1 MNFLK
6 RLVNNMVHNLVG
18 WRLKVFSFSGI
29 ELYLHSTFIW
39 FFGGLFA
46 LAHISLAA
54 ATGEP
59 FYAFIQTVVLFKVI
73 IVAYCSV
80 IPHEYGHALT
90 AQKRGFPVR
99 DITLLPIGGMASIGG
114 NWYEN
119 WRDEFWITV
128 NGPLVNVVFALL
140 AAPFAIYGNSLALT
154 ILEINTI
161 LLAFNLLPL
170 HPMDGGR
177 ILRSLLNGL
186 TGDTLKATIWTRR
199 VAIAGLF
206 ILFPILWIYVSP
218 FTAFIVLLVAGLM
231 GGVESKMVITEQ
243 TAKRSKSGGQL
254 ATHTTEWKELL
265 EADGKRL
272 WPEDTSKQE
281 RHVEQGERFMD
292 WMGRVYMILASRS
305 TGPAEVKAKAARI
318 MEFLKGIDENERL
331 AFNTLYMELGEEEDD
346 DGFKNF
352 LTERFLEKH
361 ELA

>member
-1 MNFLK
+1 MLGQ
-6 RLVNNMVHNLVG
+6 MAHNLAG

-39 FFGGLFA
+39 FFGFLFTITWA
-46 LAHISLAA
+46 GMTAA
-54 ATGEP
+54 MGNP
-59 FYAFIQTVVLFKVI
+59 LYAFIDTIVLFQVI

-140 AAPFAIYGNSLALT
+140 AAPFAIYGNSFALT
-154 ILEINTI
+154 VLEVNMI

-177 ILRSLLNGL
+177 ILRSLLNGWM
-186 TGDTLKATIWTRR
+186 GCPLKATIWTRR
-199 VAIAGLF
+199 IAIGGLF
-206 ILFPILWIYVSP
+206 IICPLLWIYVSP

-231 GGVESKMVITEQ
+231 GGAESRMVITEQ
-243 TAKRSKSGGQL
+243 TAKKSKSGGQL

-265 EADGKRL
+265 EADSKRL
-272 WPEDTSKQE
+272 WPDDTDKQA

-305 TGPAEVKAKAARI
+305 TGPEEVKAKAAKI
-318 MEFLKGIDENERL
+318 MDYLKNIDENERL
-331 AFNTLYMELGEEEDD
+331 TFNTLELGEEEDD
-346 DGFKNF
+346 DGFNYF
-352 LTERFLEKH
+352 LTELFLEKH
-361 ELA
+361 KLG